1 MKIAAAQ
8 IKPIDKNIEAN
19 IQNHLGMIEL
29 AAQQKV
35 ELILFP
41 EMSLTGYE
49 REKADALA
57 FTENDA
63 RLSVLMEK
71 AKQYQMYIVV
81 GAPIKINAE
90 LFIGSYFFSPSG
102 TLQIYTKQ
110 FLHDGEELYF
120 KAGNSL
126 NPLIEWHGEKISLAI
141 CADISHPIHAENAS
155 KVDTTL
161 YLASIF
167 YTPNGI
173 NEAYTQLSAYAKKY
187 AMNILMANYI
197 GSSYSIE
204 AAGKSAC
211 WNKKGELIS
220 QLNGEEENLLIVEI

>member
-41 EMSLTGYE
+41 EMSLTSYE
-49 REKADALA
+49 REKADAFA
-57 FTENDA
+57 FTANDT
-63 RLSVLMEK
+63 RLSVFMEK

-81 GAPIKINAE
+81 GAPIKINSE
-90 LFIGSYFFSPSG
+90 LFIGSFIFSPNG
-102 TLQIYTKQ
+102 ITKIYTKQ

-120 KAGNSL
+120 KSGSTL
-126 NPLIEWHGEKISLAI
+126 NPLIEWQDKKISLAI
-141 CADISHPIHAENAS
+141 CADISHPIHPVNAS
-155 KVDTTL
+155 KADTTL

-173 NEAYTQLSAYAKKY
+173 DKAYTQLSAYAKKH

-197 GSSYSIE
+197 GSSYSMV

-220 QLNGEEENLLIVEI
+220 QLNEEEENLLIVEV

>member
-29 AAQQKV
+29 AAQQKF

-49 REKADALA
+49 REKANDLS
-57 FTENDA
+57 FTENDT
-63 RLSVLMEK
+63 RLSVLIEK
-71 AKQYQMYIVV
+71 SKQYQMYIVV
-81 GAPIKINAE
+81 GAPIKINAV
-90 LFIGSYFFSPSG
+90 LFIGSFIFSPSG
-102 TLQIYTKQ
+102 ITKIYTKQ

-126 NPLIEWHGEKISLAI
+126 NPLIEWNDDKISFAI
-141 CADISHPIHAENAS
+141 CADISNPIHAENAS
-155 KVDTTL
+155 NADTTL

-173 NEAYTQLSAYAKKY
+173 DKAYTQLSDYAKKH

-197 GSSYSIE
+197 GSSYSMV

-220 QLNGEEENLLIVEI
+220 QLNSEEENLLIVEI

>member
-49 REKADALA
+49 REKADDLS
-57 FTENDA
+57 FTENDT

-71 AKQYQMYIVV
+71 SKQYQMYIVV
-81 GAPIKINAE
+81 GAPIKINSE
-90 LFIGSYFFSPSG
+90 LFIGSFIFSPNKA
-102 TLQIYTKQ
+102 TKIYTKQ
-110 FLHDGEELYF
+110 FLHNGEELYF
-120 KAGNSL
+120 KAGYSL

-141 CADISHPIHAENAS
+141 CADISNPIHAENTS
-155 KVDTTL
+155 KVETTL

-204 AAGKSAC
+204 AAGKSAY
-211 WNKKGELIS
+211 WNKKGELVS

>member
-8 IKPIDKNIEAN
+8 IQPIGQNTDAN
-19 IQNHLGMIEL
+19 IKTHLRMVEL
-29 AAQQKV
+29 AAQQNV
-35 ELILFP
+35 DLILFP

-49 REKADALA
+49 RENADALA

-81 GAPIKINAE
+81 GAPIKINSE
-90 LFIGSYFFSPSG
+90 LCIGSFIFSPNG
-102 TLQIYTKQ
+102 ATKIYTKQ
-110 FLHDGEELYF
+110 FLHDGEVLYF
-120 KAGNSL
+120 NAGNSL
-126 NPLIEWHGEKISLAI
+126 NPLIEGQDEKISLAI
-141 CADISHPIHAENAS
+141 CADISHPVHAENAS
-155 KVDTTL
+155 KMNATL

-173 NEAYTQLSAYAKKY
+173 DGAYTQLSAYAKKY
-187 AMNILMANYI
+187 AMNIVMANYV
-197 GSSYSIE
+197 GSSYSLK
-204 AAGKSAC
+204 AAGKSAS